1 MELKWKRSAVAGH
14 TLYWMERGIRV
25 AELSVRVS
33 DWRWYVVLSYTV
45 APWDFTHDRSSFDT
59 LEEAKEYTE
68 NLVRLLIIG
77 GHHER
82 NRIERA

>member
-1 MELKWKRSAVAGH
+1 MELKWRKVFDSNWQ
-14 TLYWMERGIRV
+14 LYWMEKGIRV
-25 AELSVRVS
+25 AEISPRGS
-33 DWRWYVVLSYTV
+33 DWRWALTLSHNV
-45 APWDFTHDRSSFDT
+45 APFDFTYDGTSFDK

-82 NRIERA
+82 N

>member
-1 MELKWKRSAVAGH
+1 MELSWLESKTQGAQ
-14 TLYWMERGIRV
+14 LFWMEKHLRV
-25 AELSVRVS
+25 AELSVRG
-33 DWRWYVVLSYTV
+33 DWRWALTLSYTV
-45 APWDFTHDRSSFDT
+45 APFDFTHDRSSFDT

-82 NRIERA
+82 N

>member
-1 MELKWKRSAVAGH
+1 MELSWTKSFDQNHQLWWHDKRIRCAEIS
-14 TLYWMERGIRV
+14 TRG
-25 AELSVRVS
+25 S
-33 DWRWYVVLSYTV
+33 DWRWFVVLSYRV
-45 APWDFTHDRSSFDT
+45 APMDFVHDRTNFDT

-82 NRIERA
+82 N

>member
-1 MELKWKRSAVAGH
+1 MELKWKTSAIAGH
-14 TLYWMERGIRV
+14 QLWWHGKGIRC
-25 AELSVRVS
+25 AELSIRG
-33 DWRWYVVLSYTV
+33 DWRWFVVLSYRV
-45 APWDFTHDRSSFDT
+45 APMDFVPDRTSFDT

-82 NRIERA
+82 N

>member
-1 MELKWKRSAVAGH
+1 MELKWRKTYYDSWQ
-14 TLYWMERGIRV
+14 LFWDERNMRC
-25 AELSVRVS
+25 AELSQRSGWWSLALSWRV
-33 DWRWYVVLSYTV
+33 VPL
-45 APWDFTHDRSSFDT
+45 DFTHDRSSFDT

-82 NRIERA
+82 N

>member
-1 MELKWKRSAVAGH
+1 MELKWRETHYGTWQLWWDDKF
-14 TLYWMERGIRV
+14 IRV
-25 AELSVRVS
+25 AELSVRG
-33 DWRWYVVLSYTV
+33 DWKWSLTLSYRV
-45 APWDFTHDRSSFDT
+45 APMDFVPDRYGFDT

-82 NRIERA
+82 N